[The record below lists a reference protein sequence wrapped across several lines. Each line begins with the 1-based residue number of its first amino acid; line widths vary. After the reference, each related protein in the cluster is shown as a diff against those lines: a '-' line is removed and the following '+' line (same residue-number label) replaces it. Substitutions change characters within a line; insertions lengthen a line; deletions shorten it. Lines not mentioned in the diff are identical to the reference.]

1 MQCDTGITRIL
12 PRPQLREMKLGLL
25 KVKTKIMGNT
35 QPTNK
40 TGKKVVT
47 QKLETARKTNILSLT
62 EHGLEEIPGQV
73 FQITSLRT
81 LDLSKNKI
89 RHLGKISQLHEL
101 KSLNCDSNNLTT
113 KSLSSIS
120 KLPKLTTISIGKNKL
135 TESDS
140 FPSLP
145 PKVKT
150 LKLYGNSFS
159 SIPKQICDR
168 KLTSLEKLD
177 LSCNNLACVPSEIC
191 NLASLTELNLDK
203 NALVSLPIEMG
214 RLTKLK
220 ALSLKNNYLTKS
232 NPQPIPAGV
241 FTETLLIDLNLH
253 GNDRLTS
260 TDLNEFDGFD
270 VFLERRK
277 KKKDKSLH
285 GGAMVDMSVC
295 GLK

>member
-1 MQCDTGITRIL
+1 MKIGFLKAKPLTR
-12 PRPQLREMKLGLL
+12 R
-25 KVKTKIMGNT
+25 TMGNSGGK
-35 QPTNK
+35 PTNK
-40 TGKKVVT
+40 TGKRVVT
-47 QKLETARKTNILSLT
+47 QKLETAQKTNVLSLT

-73 FQITSLRT
+73 FQLTSLRT

-89 RHLGKISQLHEL
+89 KNLGNISQLKEL
-101 KSLNCDSNNLTT
+101 KSLNCDQNLLAAR
-113 KSLSSIS
+113 SLSSIS
-120 KLPKLTTISIGKNKL
+120 NLPKLAILSLGKNRL
-135 TESDS
+135 ENPANQS
-140 FPSLP
+140 FPPLP

-150 LKLYGNSFS
+150 LKLHGNSFS
-159 SIPKQICDR
+159 SIPKQICDP
-168 KLTSLEKLD
+168 KLPLEKLD

-191 NLASLTELNLDK
+191 NLAALTDLNLDK
-203 NALVSLPIEMG
+203 NAIVSLPNEMG
-214 RLTKLK
+214 QLKKLK
-220 ALSLKNNYLTKS
+220 ALSLRNNYLTKS
-232 NPQPIPAGV
+232 YPQPIPSSLFV
-241 FTETLLIDLNLH
+241 DTLLIDLNLH